1 MSRGLLG
8 YKKEIN
14 QMINLVFLSARVVFY
29 LKSVIMKKE
38 WIVLK
43 MLPGLRE

>member
-14 QMINLVFLSARVVFY
+14 QMINLVFLGARVVFY
-29 LKSVIMKKE
+29 LKSVIIFLSYKYLE
-38 WIVLK
+38 EF
-43 MLPGLRE
+43 R